1 MLRHLDIS
9 KHDVSLLTTFA
20 RTVRGDLPVRAVVV
34 SLQPHNFLKFWPNLA
49 SDKLLLSK
57 LWNGTE
63 FRRLLANAPPRPVAS
78 PTKVASSPLRD
89 HCLPPPLRFVHLR
102 SLRGQKKHMQAWFAS
117 LVPDRHAI
125 VKQVVMSLLQLWC
138 KHEKQAGS
146 DNITFFEWP
155 QCKNM
160 VPGIWGGPRCCH
172 FPNIL
177 QGGPIKHQEQF
188 IIIIIICMLIILEMA
203 LWQANFSSG
212 GRETS
217 KLMQSFGDIHVLWQ
231 VHENVQQRSM
241 TYVCKCMRTYSS
253 IAWRMCA
260 SAWQR
265 PAA

>member
-49 SDKLLLSK
+49 SDKSLLSK

-63 FRRLLANAPPRPVAS
+63 FRRLLATAPPRPLAS
-78 PTKVASSPLRD
+78 PTNVASSPLRD

-102 SLRGQKKHMQAWFAS
+102 SLRGQKKHTQAWFAS

-177 QGGPIKHQEQF
+177 QGGPMKHQEQF
-188 IIIIIICMLIILEMA
+188 HHHHHLYVDHSGDGTLA
-203 LWQANFSSG
+203 SPFFKRGPRDVQAYAKLWRHPCLVTGAW
-212 GRETS
+212 E
-217 KLMQSFGDIHVLWQ
+217 
-231 VHENVQQRSM
+231 
-241 TYVCKCMRTYSS
+241 RT
-253 IAWRMCA
+253 
-260 SAWQR
+260 
-265 PAA
+265 AA